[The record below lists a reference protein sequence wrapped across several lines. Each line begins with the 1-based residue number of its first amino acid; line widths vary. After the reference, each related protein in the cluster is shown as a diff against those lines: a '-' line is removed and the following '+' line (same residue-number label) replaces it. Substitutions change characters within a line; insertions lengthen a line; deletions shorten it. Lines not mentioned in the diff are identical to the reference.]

1 MIKEIHCFGTSHTAG
16 GGFEFFNKEKAS
28 KLKKIYTERPFKQFN
43 YSYPGR
49 LQELIGSG
57 VKVFNHGKSG
67 YGNERMYRI
76 AFDLIMNDTISLSEK
91 LFIFEFSFLGR
102 KEFYSNTIDDHFI
115 VNYEILKDDLNV
127 CGISQEYFINHNE
140 TYELLKNKV
149 IPFMNETIQTENQLK
164 TLRINN
170 KFFVDFLLQ
179 QKVNFL
185 FSTPPYGEK
194 TDFKK
199 DLIKNKYIEYNPTE
213 NNLYGYYFSNGW
225 TITKETNGFINDS
238 HAGLH
243 GNLQIAKRILEKIN
257 KIYNYECI
265 EYRYDDKFN
274 NTLI

>member
-1 MIKEIHCFGTSHTAG
+1 
-16 GGFEFFNKEKAS
+16 
-28 KLKKIYTERPFKQFN
+28 
-43 YSYPGR
+43 
-49 LQELIGSG
+49 
-57 VKVFNHGKSG
+57 
-67 YGNERMYRI
+67 
-76 AFDLIMNDTISLSEK
+76 
-91 LFIFEFSFLGR
+91 
-102 KEFYSNTIDDHFI
+102 
-115 VNYEILKDDLNV
+115 
-127 CGISQEYFINHNE
+127 
-140 TYELLKNKV
+140 
-149 IPFMNETIQTENQLK
+149 MNETIQTENQLK

-213 NNLYGYYFSNGW
+213 NNLYGYYFNNGW
-225 TITKETNGFINDS
+225 TITEETNGFINDS

-257 KIYNYECI
+257 KIYDYEYI